1 MKHNLTVVLVGGH
14 RDFTVYKFNM
24 DIEGKPV
31 RKIKQTKKKKLNNKL
46 VSLSSDKTICFWLV

>member
-46 VSLSSDKTICFWLV
+46 VSLSSDKTICF